1 MIKSMT
7 DCRIIGTRRS
17 NVGRF
22 NKIYMIRECENCH
35 AILEFPSDQVSTRI
49 EYNTYIEFWKER
61 KIEDEYIRYSISNKF
76 SSTMD
81 SINNCNNFFI

>member
-22 NKIYMIRECENCH
+22 NDIYMIRECENCH
-35 AILEFPSDQVSTRI
+35 AILEFPSDQVSTRT
-49 EYNTYIEFWKER
+49 EYNTYIEFIKCPRCKNEVIVL
-61 KIEDEYIRYSISNKF
+61 KSGENQ
-76 SSTMD
+76 
-81 SINNCNNFFI
+81 